1 MPAHAP
7 PAPEFSRP
15 IDVEALGAPAA
26 THFDIRANPEERANL
41 ARRFG
46 LAQLGSLVA
55 TVSLARNVTGDIS
68 LSGRFKAEV
77 VQACV
82 VTLEPVPAT
91 IEARFARFYS
101 PSAPS
106 GVETLDEVF
115 LDPEADDEPPEPL
128 DGGFVD
134 VGEVVAEALGLE
146 IDPFPRAPGAVF
158 AAAAPEPS
166 ETAKNPEKSGPFAVL
181 AKLKQRR

>member
-15 IDVEALGAPAA
+15 VDVETLGAPAA
-26 THFDIRANPEERANL
+26 THFDIRANPEECANL

-46 LAQLGSLVA
+46 LDQLD
-55 TVSLARNVTGDIS
+55 SLAASVSVARNLAGDVG
-68 LSGRFKAEV
+68 LSGQFKAEV
-77 VQACV
+77 VQTCV
-82 VTLEPVPAT
+82 VTLEPVRAT
-91 IEARFARFYS
+91 IEARFARVFS
-101 PSAPS
+101 PSAQS
-106 GVETLDEVF
+106 GTEPFDEIF
-115 LDPEADDEPPEPL
+115 LDPEADEPPEPL
-128 DGGFVD
+128 EGGVVD

-158 AAAAPEPS
+158 AGAPPEPS
-166 ETAKNPEKSGPFAVL
+166 EAAKNPEKSGPFAVL

>member
-1 MPAHAP
+1 
-7 PAPEFSRP
+7 
-15 IDVEALGAPAA
+15 
-26 THFDIRANPEERANL
+26 RANL

-46 LAQLGSLVA
+46 LAQLDSLAA
-55 TVSLARNVTGDIS
+55 TVSLARNVTGDVS

-82 VTLEPVPAT
+82 VTLEPVRTT
-91 IEARFARFYS
+91 IEARFVRFYS

-106 GVETLDEVF
+106 SAETLDEIFV
-115 LDPEADDEPPEPL
+115 DPEADEPPESL

-158 AAAAPEPS
+158 AAASPEPP
-166 ETAKNPEKSGPFAVL
+166 EAAINLEKSGPFAVL